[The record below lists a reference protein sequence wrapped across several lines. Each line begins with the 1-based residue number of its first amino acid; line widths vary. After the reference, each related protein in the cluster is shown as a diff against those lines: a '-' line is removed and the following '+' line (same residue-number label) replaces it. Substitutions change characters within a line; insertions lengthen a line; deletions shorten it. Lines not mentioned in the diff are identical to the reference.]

1 MRGKAVLSP
10 QSGPRP
16 RKGPFKGPPPK
27 PPLEKNSSTS
37 RRKAPP
43 DVAVFLALGLGPPL
57 AFSSSM
63 SLNLGPQASA
73 GALCPTGWVP
83 VAASQ
88 APLAALA
95 GRLLQPLE
103 LLP

>member
-1 MRGKAVLSP
+1 MHGKAVLSP
-10 QSGPRP
+10 QPGPRP

-27 PPLEKNSSTS
+27 PPLEKNSTS
-37 RRKAPP
+37 RRKTPP
-43 DVAVFLALGLGPPL
+43 DVTVFPGPGAGATSGL
-57 AFSSSM
+57 SSGM

-95 GRLLQPLE
+95 GRLLQPPE
-103 LLP
+103 RLP